1 MVQISLERGDDS
13 VADKLLSTKQDADM
27 LGLHEETIR
36 QYIKRGEL
44 LAIRLGKEYRIRESE
59 VERFLQERQTGK
71 DEHEEQ

>member
-13 VADKLLSTKQDADM
+13 VADKLLSTKQVADM